1 MIKTVVKIDGMMCG
15 MCEAHVNDAI
25 RNNFEVK
32 KVKASKRKKEAVVT
46 SEQSL
51 DVDKMKEVIGVTGYT
66 FLSMVEQ

>member
-1 MIKTVVKIDGMMCG
+1 MTKTVVKIDGMMCG

-66 FLSMVEQ
+66 FLSMAEQ